1 MLLQRLKDHRSMGD
15 GVIWSAQSDFIA
27 RLAEW
32 EKNADVLWSL
42 LRVERSDLLVLN
54 VPHFIST
61 CDGDETSDATGF
73 TIRHDVE
80 LGLDRARKRF
90 ETFDENEINWQ
101 VQVIKEN
108 TRACQSRQQNG
119 GERHSEFSGAFGC
132 RFRADASDFHSRS

>member
-1 MLLQRLKDHRSMGD
+1 MLTFFGRS
-15 GVIWSAQSDFIA
+15 SEF
-27 RLAEW
+27 
-32 EKNADVLWSL
+32 
-42 LRVERSDLLVLN
+42 ERSDLLALN

-90 ETFDENEINWQ
+90 ETFDENEIKWQ

-108 TRACQSRQQNG
+108 TRALSKSVSRTAANAPVN
-119 GERHSEFSGAFGC
+119 SSGAFGR
-132 RFRADASDFHSRS
+132 RFRKDAGYFHSRS